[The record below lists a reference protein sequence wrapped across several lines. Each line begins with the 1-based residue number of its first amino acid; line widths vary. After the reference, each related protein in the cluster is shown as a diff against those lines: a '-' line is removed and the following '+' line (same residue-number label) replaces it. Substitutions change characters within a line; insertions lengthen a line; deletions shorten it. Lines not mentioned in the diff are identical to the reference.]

1 MVDTLKQEIKVP
13 IWLFTLIV
21 GTLISIASFTY
32 SFAAD
37 FSKCKTTVEIHTTE
51 INALKTTKVDK
62 ELTDKVFKALE
73 RIENKLD
80 NHIAKD

>member
-1 MVDTLKQEIKVP
+1 MRETLKQEIKIP

-32 SFAAD
+32 SFAGD
-37 FSKCKTTVEIHTTE
+37 FSKYKTTVEMHSEE
-51 INALKTTKVDK
+51 IISLKQNKVDK
-62 ELTDKVFKALE
+62 ELVDKVFKTLE

-80 NHIAKD
+80 NHISKD